1 MGADRVT
8 RRATLAG
15 RAALVGIAGSL
26 LLVVVTGLLGPSV
39 SQPSLGAPTGLPPY
53 SLDARP
59 EAWTVVWLLAAA
71 LLLGAVSFGAAL
83 VALRRGWRPCPR
95 RLLLAGVLAT
105 CALTLVPPMGSAD
118 HLSYAAYGR
127 VAALGHDPYA
137 VTPSEVAVDGDPV
150 AGAAEHPWRDTTS
163 VYGPVTTME
172 QELASRIGGTSL
184 RTTVLALAVV
194 NALAFLLTAVL
205 LYRAARGDPDRQRRA
220 MVLWSVNPLL
230 LYAAVNGLHVDTLM
244 VAVLVAAVLAVRRSP
259 VAAGVLL
266 AVAMAVKLPAAL
278 GAAGIAWA
286 LVLLRR
292 FRTLLLTGGVSVVV
306 FAGLYATAGP
316 HAFDQLYRASQ
327 YISLAT
333 PGRLLADT
341 VEPVIGHGPTRLI
354 LRILGVVAL
363 LLVAALLLRWAQR
376 RWGPSGTGPLPAS
389 GPLPDE
395 RLRMAVWV
403 TGALGVA
410 WLFTAPYALPWYDA
424 FGWAFLALLPA
435 SRLDGLFLVR
445 GIVLSLAYVPGRTTL
460 PDDVRVATL
469 FYRAE
474 VAPFL
479 TTALLIA
486 ALVVI
491 VRLPGRADSPL
502 PSRQA

>member
-1 MGADRVT
+1 MGAEPVARG
-8 RRATLAG
+8 ATVAG
-15 RAALVGIAGSL
+15 RAALAGIAGFL
-26 LLVVVTGLLGPSV
+26 LLVVLAGLLGPSAA
-39 SQPSLGAPTGLPPY
+39 QPALGVPTGLPPY
-53 SLDARP
+53 SFDTRP
-59 EAWTVVWLLAAA
+59 EAWTMVWLLGSA

-83 VALRRGWRPCPR
+83 VALRKGWRPCPR

-105 CALTLVPPMGSAD
+105 CALAIVPPMGSAD
-118 HLSYAAYGR
+118 HLSYVAYGR
-127 VAALGHDPYA
+127 VAALGFDPYA
-137 VTPSEVAVDGDPV
+137 VTPSEAAADGDPV
-150 AGAAEHPWRDTTS
+150 VAAAEPPWEDTTS

-172 QELASRIGGTSL
+172 QELASHIGGTSV
-184 RTTVLALAVV
+184 RTTILVLAVV

-205 LYRAARGDPDRQRRA
+205 LYRATRGDPARQRRA

-244 VAVLVAAVLAVRRSP
+244 VALLVAAVLAVRRSP
-259 VAAGVLL
+259 VASGVLL

-286 LVLLRR
+286 LCRR
-292 FRTLLLTGGVSVVV
+292 FRTLLLTGGVSVLV

-316 HAFDQLYRASQ
+316 HAFDQLYRASR

-333 PGRLLADT
+333 PGRLLAET
-341 VEPVIGHGPTRLI
+341 IEPLIGHGPTRLI

-363 LLVAALLLRWAQR
+363 LVVAALLLRWAHR
-376 RWGPSGTGPLPAS
+376 RWGPAGTGPMPEP

-395 RLRMAVWV
+395 RLRTAVWV
-403 TGALGVA
+403 TGALGIA

-460 PDDVRVATL
+460 PEDVRVATL

-474 VAPFL
+474 VAPYL

-491 VRLPGRADSPL
+491 IRIPGRSPAAL
-502 PSRQA
+502 PSRQV